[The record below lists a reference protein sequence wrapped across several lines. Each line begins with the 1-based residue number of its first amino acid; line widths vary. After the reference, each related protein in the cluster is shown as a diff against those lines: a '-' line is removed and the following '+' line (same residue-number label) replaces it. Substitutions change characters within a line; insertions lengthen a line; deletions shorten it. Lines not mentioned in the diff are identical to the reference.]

1 MDGMEDLE
9 QTFENKIGN
18 ILSSTN
24 VTSNTE
30 NDDDID
36 EHAFDNFDDTF
47 MSNDEKYIKSSRMC
61 KKILYI
67 SICEGSTVRAW
78 DVLLLLPNLTFL
90 VFLIMRWS
98 ANRRKL
104 LATNS
109 LVFRT
114 FHAIVGTVT
123 ALSFLR
129 GVISMSIAGAET
141 HGSQNAMIADKICW
155 IILKFVIVMS
165 EIIIIIIGIAGA
177 KIDSQKA
184 MKKVFAISSIISL
197 IFHISESAF
206 EFRSNDGNFIVHLDT
221 SKFSLYGFGG
231 SAFCMSSSACFAVI
245 YGFVLVMPLI
255 PYVKQT
261 MAMPNKPG
269 FYQYCTFLLILYIV
283 RFIGAAFIF
292 FEANPNGLCLVNLTT
307 FLYLTFYSPFVY
319 SAFLSPF
326 FRTAQPTLLFSYK
339 AHVDDIDDDEIQN
352 SGSMQ
357 FSLDQSPVETVES
370 QPIVRNG
377 AQPFVGLASP
387 DSIIEDHATDALRY

>member
-1 MDGMEDLE
+1 
-9 QTFENKIGN
+9 
-18 ILSSTN
+18 
-24 VTSNTE
+24 
-30 NDDDID
+30 
-36 EHAFDNFDDTF
+36 
-47 MSNDEKYIKSSRMC
+47 
-61 KKILYI
+61 
-67 SICEGSTVRAW
+67 
-78 DVLLLLPNLTFL
+78 
-90 VFLIMRWS
+90 
-98 ANRRKL
+98 
-104 LATNS
+104 
-109 LVFRT
+109 
-114 FHAIVGTVT
+114 
-123 ALSFLR
+123 
-129 GVISMSIAGAET
+129 
-141 HGSQNAMIADKICW
+141 
-155 IILKFVIVMS
+155 
-165 EIIIIIIGIAGA
+165 
-177 KIDSQKA
+177 

-231 SAFCMSSSACFAVI
+231 SAFCMSSSACFAVRYFFPHFFFCFGIFLKYCVFFKVI

-339 AHVDDIDDDEIQN
+339 VKIDVQIISYVCLLIIAYIAN
-352 SGSMQ
+352 
-357 FSLDQSPVETVES
+357 FSDKTVT
-370 QPIVRNG
+370 
-377 AQPFVGLASP
+377 SP
-387 DSIIEDHATDALRY
+387 DYY